1 MKTIVINLKPQTVIT
16 KDNVSLRIDTTVYY
30 RTINPYKLVYKLG
43 NNRNELY
50 QFISEM
56 SHSAMRTVVGETT
69 FQELL

>member
-1 MKTIVINLKPQTVIT
+1 MKTIVINLRPQTVIT

-56 SHSAMRTVVGETT
+56 SYSAMRTVVG
-69 FQELL
+69 